1 MRGTHFLP
9 RTASAGRPTGPTQRA
24 DRPPG
29 LPAIAIPTTSPA
41 FIPPR
46 RPVAHASVV
55 VVDPDTAAAGFI
67 GRALAR
73 EPGIALRGAF
83 ATAHEAMGSVD
94 WASVDVLLTEM
105 DLPERSALDLMA
117 EALRTNPALRALP
130 LTSNA
135 SPTLLFQAIAA
146 GAIGYLLKDQDEAA
160 LSKAV
165 LAAVQGGSPIS
176 PRMARH
182 LFQRASPT
190 GSKPAQDELSQRENE
205 IRDLIAKGLQR
216 KEVAEALGVS
226 VHTIHAHM
234 RSIHAKLRATN
245 PVVAVRR
252 GARSAPPL
260 PKQGGFGIH

>member
-1 MRGTHFLP
+1 MRGTHLLT
-9 RTASAGRPTGPTQRA
+9 RTASAGRPIGATQRT

-46 RPVAHASVV
+46 RPAAPATVV

-73 EPGIALRGAF
+73 EPGIALKGAF
-83 ATAHEAMGSVD
+83 ATAHEAMGAVD
-94 WASVDVLLTEM
+94 WTSVDVLLTEM
-105 DLPERSALDLMA
+105 DLPTTSALDLMA
-117 EALRTNPALRALP
+117 EALRINPALRALP

-135 SPTLLFQAIAA
+135 SPTLLFRAIAA
-146 GAIGYLLKDQDEAA
+146 GAVGYLLKEQDEAA
-160 LSKAV
+160 LSNGVRAV
-165 LAAVQGGSPIS
+165 LEGGSPIS
-176 PRMARH
+176 PCMARH

-190 GSKPAQDELSQRENE
+190 VSKPVQAALSQRENE

-234 RSIHAKLRATN
+234 RSVHAKLRATN
-245 PVVAVRR
+245 PVAAVRR
-252 GARSAPPL
+252 GARSAPRL